1 MVRAVLSIGSNVGD
15 RLAHLQSVVDAL
27 GSDVVGVSPV
37 YQTAPW
43 GHVPQP
49 DFFNAIVVADGREP
63 LEWLAVAHRLEQ
75 SAQRLRDERWGP
87 RTLDVDVI
95 SCRRDDAGEV
105 LSDDPDLTLP
115 HPRAH
120 RRAFVLVPWLA
131 LEPGAVLTVD
141 GVVRPVAD
149 LLSGLD
155 AAEREGVRRMDA
167 ALTGPVT

>member
-1 MVRAVLSIGSNVGD
+1 M
-15 RLAHLQSVVDAL
+15 
-27 GSDVVGVSPV
+27 
-37 YQTAPW
+37 
-43 GHVPQP
+43 
-49 DFFNAIVVADGREP
+49 
-63 LEWLAVAHRLEQ
+63 AHRLEQ

-95 SCRRDDAGEV
+95 SCRRHDAGEV

-120 RRAFVLVPWLA
+120 LRAFVLVPWLA

-167 ALTGPVT
+167 A

>member
-63 LEWLAVAHRLEQ
+63 LGG
-75 SAQRLRDERWGP
+75 LRW
-87 RTLDVDVI
+87 RTAW
-95 SCRRDDAGEV
+95 SSRR
-105 LSDDPDLTLP
+105 SDCATSVRVKDS
-115 HPRAH
+115 
-120 RRAFVLVPWLA
+120 RR
-131 LEPGAVLTVD
+131 
-141 GVVRPVAD
+141 
-149 LLSGLD
+149 
-155 AAEREGVRRMDA
+155 
-167 ALTGPVT
+167 